1 MTFIQKLVFSSSI
14 AITPLFTGC
23 GGKSTDVAVA
33 SDAFNKSGSTVPA
46 SLVSTPAT
54 SVIDF
59 KICVKEIE
67 LEDDTGR
74 SRKREN
80 QNEIEF
86 NPGLIDLSSG
96 TGQPWGT
103 LKIPPGFNLSR
114 IKVKVKK
121 DQKLCGVDYSVKFN
135 EQSTPE
141 DIEFKWRFKPAIRV
155 SQGDTLSMSLA
166 EVVAALRTAGDE
178 GTLASLKQHIE
189 RSEDIGKRD

>member
-1 MTFIQKLVFSSSI
+1 M
-14 AITPLFTGC
+14 
-23 GGKSTDVAVA
+23 
-33 SDAFNKSGSTVPA
+33 
-46 SLVSTPAT
+46 
-54 SVIDF
+54 
-59 KICVKEIE
+59 
-67 LEDDTGR
+67 
-74 SRKREN
+74 
-80 QNEIEF
+80 
-86 NPGLIDLSSG
+86 
-96 TGQPWGT
+96 
-103 LKIPPGFNLSR
+103 
-114 IKVKVKK
+114 KVKK